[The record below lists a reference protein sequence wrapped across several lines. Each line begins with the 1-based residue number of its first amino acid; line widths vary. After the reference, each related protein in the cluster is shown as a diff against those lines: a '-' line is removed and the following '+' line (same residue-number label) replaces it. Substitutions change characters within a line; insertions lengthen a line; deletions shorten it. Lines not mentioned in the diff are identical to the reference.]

1 MTSRRSA
8 IFLAAITA
16 SAAALRF
23 WGIGF
28 GLPHTYA
35 RPDEDA
41 IVMIATRIYRD
52 GPSPHFFT
60 YPTLYLYFV
69 AFTYEL
75 YYAVLSLRG
84 HAITMAAFVD
94 RVATDPAPF
103 YLLSRIAAATLGT
116 ATVPVLFLAARVLF
130 GARTAMIA
138 AVLLAVAFLHVRD
151 SHFGVADIPATFM
164 ATLAFWAIVAHD
176 LDRVHWPNVLFAGV
190 LCGLAG
196 STKYNAMLIG
206 LPLLVRVVQ
215 ESRSEAH
222 RARWAAALCVLAGCG
237 IAAGFFA
244 GTPYA
249 LIDSR
254 QFLSDLHGIQRH
266 FVDGHLLDLGYGW
279 TYHLT
284 GSLTYGLGAPMLIAA
299 LIGCVW
305 LAVTARPIAL
315 LVLSFPVA
323 YYAVIGAGRTVFIRY
338 VDPILP
344 FGCLLAAVAVSRVA
358 ARARVEEGHVVTAVA
373 TLLTAVLV
381 WPSAARAVAFDRLIA
396 RRDNRLLAA
405 EWLEAN
411 IPAGVSLCQTGSGYG
426 GLQSSPP
433 GRFPT
438 CDFDR
443 STGTLRLS
451 GSNERPHVVVIQH
464 SPLVAYPG
472 APAGAMSALLK
483 NYQSIKLFPVEQPAN
498 GPGPV
503 YDQQD
508 AFFVP
513 LDGFDHLSRPGPA
526 FEVFQRR

>member
-1 MTSRRSA
+1 MSRRGA
-8 IFLAAITA
+8 MLLAAITVC
-16 SAAALRF
+16 AAALRF

-41 IVMIATRIYRD
+41 IVTIATRIYRD
-52 GPSPHFFT
+52 GPNPHFFV
-60 YPTLYLYFV
+60 YPTLYLYIV
-69 AFTYEL
+69 AFAYEL
-75 YYAVLSLRG
+75 YYAALSLRG
-84 HAITMAAFVD
+84 HAITMAAFID
-94 RVATDPAPF
+94 RDPAPF

-116 ATVPVLFLAARVLF
+116 ATVPVLYLAARVLF
-130 GARTAMIA
+130 GARTATVA
-138 AVLLAVAFLHVRD
+138 AGLLTVAFLHVRD
-151 SHFGVADIPATFM
+151 SHFGVTDIPATFM
-164 ATLAFWAIVAHD
+164 ATLAFWAIVGHE

-190 LCGLAG
+190 VCGLAG

-206 LPLLVRVVQ
+206 LPLFVRVVQ
-215 ESRSEAH
+215 ESRFEAR
-222 RARWAAALCVLAGCG
+222 RALWATALCLLAGCG

-244 GTPYA
+244 GTPFA
-249 LIDSR
+249 LIDSS
-254 QFLSDLHGIQRH
+254 QFLSDLHGVQRH
-266 FVDGHLLDLGYGW
+266 FAGGHLLDLGYGW

-284 GSLTYGLGAPMLIAA
+284 GSLRYGLGAPMLIAA

-305 LAVTARPIAL
+305 LAVTAPSIAL
-315 LVLSFPVA
+315 VVLSFPVA
-323 YYAVIGAGRTVFIRY
+323 YYVVIGAGRTVFIRY

-358 ARARVEEGHVVTAVA
+358 ARARDGRAVTAVA

-381 WPSAARAVAFDRLIA
+381 WPSASRAVAFDRLIA
-396 RRDNRLLAA
+396 RRDNRLLVA
-405 EWLEAN
+405 EWLESN

-433 GRFPT
+433 GRFPA
-438 CDFDR
+438 CAFDP
-443 STGTLRLS
+443 SSGTLS
-451 GSNERPHVVVIQH
+451 VPGSLTPAQLVVAQH

-472 APAGAMSALLK
+472 VPEGAMPTLQK
-483 NYQSIKLFPVEQPAN
+483 HYESITLFPVDQPGK
-498 GPGPV
+498 GPEPV

-508 AFFVP
+508 AFFAP